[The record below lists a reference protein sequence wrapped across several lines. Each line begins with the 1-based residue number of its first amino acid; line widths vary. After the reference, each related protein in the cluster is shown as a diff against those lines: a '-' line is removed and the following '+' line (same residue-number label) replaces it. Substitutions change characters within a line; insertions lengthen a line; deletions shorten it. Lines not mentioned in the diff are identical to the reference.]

1 VTTGPGNND
10 RRLPIALVVATG
22 FEARIVERSRLK
34 ALAGTSCRFSDSDL
48 AVVRVGV
55 SCCAMDAGRLCE
67 TYSAIISI
75 GFAGALAA
83 GVKSGTVIE
92 PRHIVTS
99 DNESFPVDLALQQM
113 VLVNNRQALV
123 SGPLLHTSHLLASV
137 ADKQQGFESSQC
149 IACDMESESSQCI
162 ACDMESGI
170 LASVARQSARP
181 FACLRVVLD
190 PADMPIPA
198 PILSLSDQQSASQ
211 SESSVAAFLRA
222 VLRHP
227 AQLPATAVFL
237 WHTRKAAKALA
248 QAVEDLITGSAG

>member
-113 VLVNNRQALV
+113 ALVNNRQALV

-137 ADKQQGFESSQC
+137 ADKQQGF
-149 IACDMESESSQCI
+149 ESSQCI

-211 SESSVAAFLRA
+211 SEPSVAAFLRA